1 MGTCAKTFLANIKST
16 SPIILLYFSKESV
29 EKKSAKVVILFLF
42 AISAI
47 LLAGSI
53 PNTLDPKSLNGL
65 RNVPSFEA
73 ISKTVLGV
81 FFKIFSAYLQNF

>member
-16 SPIILLYFSKESV
+16 SPIILLYLSKESA
-29 EKKSAKVVILFLF
+29 EKKSTKVVILLSF
-42 AISAI
+42 ANLAM

-53 PNTLDPKSLNGL
+53 PNTLDPKSLKGL

-73 ISKTVLGV
+73 ISKI
-81 FFKIFSAYLQNF
+81 KSS